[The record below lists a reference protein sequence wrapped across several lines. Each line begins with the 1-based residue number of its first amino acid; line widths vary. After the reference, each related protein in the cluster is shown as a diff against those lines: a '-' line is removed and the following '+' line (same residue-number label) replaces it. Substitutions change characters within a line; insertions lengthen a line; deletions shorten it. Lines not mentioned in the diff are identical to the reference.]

1 MCVHKDI
8 QPKLKQKIQLFI
20 FMRAKEDVN
29 MFSVSSSFCILVN
42 DFEDKIF
49 TEDDNKAALEV
60 THYVV
65 FQTVF

>member
-1 MCVHKDI
+1 
-8 QPKLKQKIQLFI
+8 
-20 FMRAKEDVN
+20 MRAKEDVN